1 MFNPALFSKEDIA
14 TLSAICTQPL
24 DDRQGRRLR
33 EGTKDE
39 WRVISGIAEGSIVC
53 RRMPDL
59 LRSVLDAKE
68 RLRLYTTIQKQVEG
82 ELVIQLR
89 SWAEI
94 KENRQQTRTI
104 KDDILLAATAVGA
117 RVNLADL
124 QLMLNLAKT
133 ISYDYVRRRIH
144 IFFFDRATAK
154 KFQDT
159 LVAFKGVVYK
169 PVNMH
174 RQDTGSVWERQLG
187 RDGVRLAAQRE
198 YEITIYN
205 VTRFTDIGRLSAY
218 LQIHLA
224 GDFELEDMDDC
235 TPNSLT
241 STVWKLKI
249 KSAECPEYLRGIVR
263 IVWFGRTLVLKHP
276 YAKQRLQC
284 LKCGNLGHTMARC
297 RYTDELLR
305 GAGSRVAED
314 QEIVGL
320 EDLAQPF
327 SSLAEVK
334 LSAAKRLQL
343 QAEAESRAHEAVL
356 PAESGHQRAQEV
368 RTPAQGMT
376 TAEGHEPRTV
386 KSDHHEVAPEP
397 KQKWIAMPLPRG
409 RTLYAHPATL
419 KQNGIRISSR
429 YAELVEED
437 EEDNAGESKLEEKP
451 PAQPVIDV
459 SSGDEQPEVP
469 RPKISAAAKAK
480 LHLVRA
486 KPPKLQ
492 ETPQLV
498 ALKQRERNSIAETV
512 ASLSSQKGKMLT
524 VQTTPAQDLIT
535 FPDIEQALG
544 LRQVATPSTGNCMAM
559 ARAQATADHNL
570 AAFDENLEKITAA
583 IKRGIHWTGQLNY
596 SEQFD
601 HFTRTTTLVNVNR
614 GWEGMTP
621 QESNK
626 QFKWYLA
633 EYASTP
639 SSRKETVERHNWGC
653 SELMSIAAN
662 FLQTKIFVLA
672 YNTDA
677 KHQWS
682 RYSYIAV

>member
-39 WRVISGIAEGSIVC
+39 WRSSVE
-53 RRMPDL
+53 
-59 LRSVLDAKE
+59 LRK
-68 RLRLYTTIQKQVEG
+68 KQVEG

-320 EDLAQPF
+320 EDLAQLF

-376 TAEGHEPRTV
+376 TAEGREPRTV

-480 LHLVRA
+480 LHL
-486 KPPKLQ
+486 
-492 ETPQLV
+492 
-498 ALKQRERNSIAETV
+498 
-512 ASLSSQKGKMLT
+512 KGKMLT